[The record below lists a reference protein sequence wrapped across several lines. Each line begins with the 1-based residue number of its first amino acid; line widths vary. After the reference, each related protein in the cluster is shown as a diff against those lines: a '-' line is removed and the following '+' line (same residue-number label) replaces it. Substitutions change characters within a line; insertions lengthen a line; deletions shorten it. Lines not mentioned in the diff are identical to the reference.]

1 MAEPLLSGDSRSFPP
16 PSKKARTTKDETTQS
31 TTPIAQTDVPPMQ
44 VNFSLCGGD
53 SDSKTAD
60 ELNARAL
67 VEELS
72 DPAYKQLTALIG
84 RATNLI
90 LTKSKLSPSVV
101 GQQLIQTLVDKPPLP
116 LRGEPTVKAISDKL
130 ALLLSNSGLH
140 NALGRTA
147 SFREAVVRFIIPR
160 FCSISHSEAEK
171 LLPGYG
177 DSRSLAIILVSP
189 APTLAASYASQ
200 TAKGLRA
207 VCQTI
212 SIVFKQILKNRASS
226 SSPISVSFEPVLPEY
241 LVVCNAVGHSAQEG
255 GNGTLPRSA
264 DSVISPA
271 AVEAEVEAEVQ
282 VEEEKGD
289 EIVEQVLVEI
299 EKFFA
304 TAIEVAIETDGELEK
319 YDENALYPFT
329 GSTSD
334 SSSSSSGA
342 SSSASS
348 APSSSGFGH
357 TPAATSSSA
366 SSATSSATSISGSI
380 STSVPTSS
388 SSSIPKPRGTG
399 PGHSKR
405 LDQFGAY
412 DALVRLLTE
421 QMRQENP
428 RMNSVL
434 CSKRFMDI
442 QANLSTR
449 AALEAIKHLCH
460 PSAIYRTAGAFEKLV
475 VTLLKMMQFSI
486 EEIAEAME
494 ISLPVKGGL
503 SRDQVLRAAAKLAE
517 FVQDVRKKSRAERT
531 SRIDRSIAATLS
543 PDSILYAFR
552 SAIEAVLEEKLL
564 KFGEEKDG
572 TRKNVVFTDEEVD
585 HYVGDIFW
593 KNLQLSKPLD
603 QQEPYSLEH
612 RDAAR
617 KAYSGWTN
625 AVTNMKAKGS
635 CYSKLPDDHPVK
647 PHVNQISKEFKKVL
661 EPTGE
666 TKGKITLSTAEIDA
680 AVSTLSI
687 SVTVLQMRQLYQYF
701 KGHGLSNA
709 RRGAGEHRIRITK
722 IKVDLI
728 QNLKS
733 IRKAKK
739 MSNPLPQDQVGQLY
753 AATLA
758 ALNKFEQSSD
768 VELSD
773 DMKAAALGWAQD
785 KSTGQGWND
794 LTLNLPQQ

>member
-1 MAEPLLSGDSRSFPP
+1 MEEHVDFDFTKDSPPPSHSNPP
-16 PSKKARTTKDETTQS
+16 PSKKAKIE
-31 TTPIAQTDVPPMQ
+31 QTDAPPMQ
-44 VNFSLCGGD
+44 VNFSLCGGAPV
-53 SDSKTAD
+53 SKTVD
-60 ELNARAL
+60 EKNAIDF

-101 GQQLIQTLVDKPPLP
+101 GQQLIQTFGSNSPLP
-116 LRGEPTVKAISDKL
+116 LRGEPTVKAISDNL
-130 ALLLSNSGLH
+130 AHILTTSGLDSF
-140 NALGRTA
+140 LGRTVL
-147 SFREAVVRFIIPR
+147 FREAVVRFIIPR

-189 APTLAASYASQ
+189 APTLAASNASQ

-226 SSPISVSFEPVLPEY
+226 SSPISSFKPVLPER

-299 EKFFA
+299 ENAFA

-329 GSTSD
+329 GSTSA

-342 SSSASS
+342 
-348 APSSSGFGH
+348 
-357 TPAATSSSA
+357 SSSA
-366 SSATSSATSISGSI
+366 SSATSSATSISGSSSGSS

-428 RMNSVL
+428 RMNAVL
-434 CSKRFMDI
+434 CSKRFTDI

-460 PSAIYRTAGAFEKLV
+460 PSAINRTAGAFEKLV

-494 ISLPVKGGL
+494 ISLPVKGHGL

-531 SRIDRSIAATLS
+531 SRIDISIAATLS

-552 SAIEAVLEEKLL
+552 SAIEAVLEEQLL

-593 KNLQLSKPLD
+593 KNLQLSKPPELR
-603 QQEPYSLEH
+603 EPYSLEH

-625 AVTNMKAKGS
+625 AVFNMKRKGS
-635 CYSKLPDDHPVK
+635 CSNKLPDDHPVK
-647 PHVNQISKEFKKVL
+647 PYVNQISKEFKKVL
-661 EPTGE
+661 VTTGA
-666 TKGKITLSTAEIDA
+666 TNGKLTLSTAEIDA
-680 AVSTLSI
+680 AVSTLSL
-687 SVTVLQMRQLYQYF
+687 SVTVLQMKQLYQFY
-701 KGHGLSNA
+701 KGAGLHDA
-709 RRGAGEHRIRITK
+709 RKGAGEHRIRITK

-728 QNLKS
+728 KNLKN
-733 IRKAKK
+733 IRQAKK

-758 ALNKFEQSSD
+758 ALNKFEKSSD

-785 KSTGQGWND
+785 KSSGQGWND
-794 LTLNLPQQ
+794 IALNLTQ